1 MIEKVLLQ
9 KAERAERM
17 RVKDKLQK
25 EALEKRELV
34 SKASYKEALR
44 LAWEN
49 NVACNSIYSHNKRYL
64 PSDSPLRYAV
74 RKGEASL
81 LQLII
86 SSPGFNAED
95 YDNPIG
101 SAVNE
106 KVLKILIN
114 AGFKVNGKFNDAGI
128 LETYLHQIVFSTNNK
143 GMVKLMLDAGCET
156 EGSNVIYLAHDPEIL
171 SMLLEY
177 GFDMNLKGKAGA
189 GVDAGMTPVSW
200 FLKCENYKC
209 AEMIIKA
216 GCDCNIQDSS
226 PIGDSP
232 LHIACK
238 IELKSRDDE
247 NPNPPHSWKLDVIKL
262 LIEYGG
268 ADVALI
274 NNHDKIASEYLGP
287 SENDIKQY
295 LDNTPSI
302 RFNHGFKR

>member
-25 EALEKRELV
+25 EALEKDEL
-34 SKASYKEALR
+34 SRASYKEALM
-44 LAWEN
+44 LALEN
-49 NVACNSIYSHNKRYL
+49 NREVDFVYSHNKRYL
-64 PSDSPLRYAV
+64 PSDSPLSYAV
-74 RKGEASL
+74 RKREVSL

-114 AGFKVNGKFNDAGI
+114 AGFKVNGKFSDAGI
-128 LETYLHQIVFSTNNK
+128 FETHLHQIVLSNNK
-143 GMVKLMLDAGCET
+143 GMVKLMLDASCDT
-156 EGSNVIYLAHDPEIL
+156 EGSNVIYLASDPEIL

-177 GFDMNLKGKAGA
+177 GFDMNLKGEAGA

-209 AEMIIKA
+209 AEMMITA
-216 GCDCNIQDSS
+216 GCDCNIQDST
-226 PIGDSP
+226 PNGDSP

-238 IELKSRDDE
+238 IELKSREAE

-268 ADVALI
+268 ADVALT
-274 NNHDKIASEYLGP
+274 NHHDKIASEYLGP

-302 RFNHGFKR
+302 SFNHGFKR